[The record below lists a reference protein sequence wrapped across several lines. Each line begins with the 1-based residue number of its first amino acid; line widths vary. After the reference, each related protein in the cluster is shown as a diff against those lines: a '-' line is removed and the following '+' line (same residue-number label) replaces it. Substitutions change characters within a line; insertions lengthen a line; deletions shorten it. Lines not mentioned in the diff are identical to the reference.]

1 MREEHS
7 ESDERPCSDIE
18 LYALGMLDGGE
29 RVRMETHV
37 QDCAECRQEL
47 GRLQELLGLLPLAAE
62 QVDPPEGMKKRVLD
76 AVLRG
81 SAPERRDSG
90 AEGISLASSRTGE
103 DDRDELEQDDAAEL
117 RAAKP
122 SDAELHAGQRRA
134 AEHRDANSL
143 EQRAEEHR
151 AAELYAEERRA
162 EAEANRLQ
170 QSAEEAVNSPT
181 SLETNEPALQK
192 GAEAA
197 TATSA
202 TWTPSPQQQTRGWRA
217 SLTAV
222 LAAAAAV
229 MLLLSGVLAQRMD
242 SLNRE
247 NKRLAAE
254 LGQTRLSLDNANSE
268 LKKAAEPFTGAAVSQ
283 VVSLKPVKDLVA
295 RGQAYILVD
304 ERGTH
309 LIVQASKLPEL
320 KDEEAFQVWLIKGD
334 KPVNAGT
341 FKPSGNSGAVT
352 FTFPGGSFDQVA
364 ITLEPD
370 AFGATPR
377 GEMVLAGALKV

>member
-37 QDCAECRQEL
+37 QDCAECKQEL
-47 GRLQELLGLLPLAAE
+47 DRLQELLGLLPLAAE
-62 QVDPPEGMKKRVLD
+62 QVDPPEGMKKRVLN

-81 SAPERRDSG
+81 PAPESRDSG

-103 DDRDELEQDDAAEL
+103 NVPDELEQVDAVELRDAEL
-117 RAAKP
+117 RTAKP
-122 SDAELHAGQRRA
+122 SDAELY
-134 AEHRDANSL
+134 SL

-151 AAELYAEERRA
+151 DAEHAAELYAEERRA
-162 EAEANRLQ
+162 ETEANRLQ
-170 QSAEEAVNSPT
+170 QSAAEAMNSPA
-181 SLETNEPALQK
+181 SLEANEPALQK
-192 GAEAA
+192 DGEAV

-202 TWTPSPQQQTRGWRA
+202 TWTPSSQQQTRGWRA

-268 LKKAAEPFTGAAVSQ
+268 LKKAAQPFTGAAVSQ

-320 KDEEAFQVWLIKGD
+320 KDEQAFQVWLIKGD

-377 GEMVLAGALKV
+377 GEMVLAGALKA